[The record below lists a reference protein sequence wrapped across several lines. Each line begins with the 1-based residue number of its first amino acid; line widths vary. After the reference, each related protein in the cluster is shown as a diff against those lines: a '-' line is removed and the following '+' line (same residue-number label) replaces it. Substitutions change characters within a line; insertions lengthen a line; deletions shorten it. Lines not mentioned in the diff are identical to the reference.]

1 MTKLPQT
8 VTSLLQLSI
17 SLFLPQSSGAR
28 TTAMINAGLS
38 TGIKIAEYQQRLP
51 NEVLSQIFHEA
62 LPPLHDMAPCFDR
75 LDDLSLSSRLLEAP
89 LLLTKICRQWRDV
102 AVRMP
107 SLWCRL
113 LVKVECGDWQR
124 RAVCYDTWL
133 KRSQGRPVS
142 LALLWPDFTS
152 DSVKLR
158 NLLQPYIHQITS
170 LTVDFYDSPLPI
182 QAYLFTGFIA
192 VEQLSA
198 RIADDMDDEVSTPIA
213 CSASQLPAL
222 RSFDFEASYRLGLG
236 DLESFDP
243 MWRSLTKVSV
253 HASTHDSVLYLLQV
267 APDLSSLTID
277 TRLGEE
283 ENLEPFMHAKLRFLC
298 LFVDTLSDLLDA
310 LSLPNLY
317 TLEIH
322 GLSTWPHDAFKAFLA
337 RSGCS
342 LESLIVGGAV
352 AISDEQR
359 AEYIA
364 LSPSLQFPEPYDID
378 CEM

>member
-1 MTKLPQT
+1 MA
-8 VTSLLQLSI
+8 
-17 SLFLPQSSGAR
+17 F
-28 TTAMINAGLS
+28 
-38 TGIKIAEYQQRLP
+38 EYQQHLP
-51 NEVLSQIFHEA
+51 NEVLSKIFHEA
-62 LPPLHDMAPCFDR
+62 LLPLHDMAPCYDH

-89 LLLTKICRQWRDV
+89 LLLTKICRRWRDI
-102 AVRMP
+102 AVGMP

-152 DSVKLR
+152 DSAKLR

-170 LTVDFYDSPLPI
+170 LTVDFYDFPWPI
-182 QAYLFTGFIA
+182 GPYLFTGFVA
-192 VEQLSA
+192 VERLSA
-198 RIADDMDDEVSTPIA
+198 RIADDLEHEVSTPIA

-222 RSFDFEASYRLGLG
+222 RSFYFEASYRLGLG

-243 MWRSLTKVSV
+243 MWRCLTEVSV
-253 HASTHDSVLYLLQV
+253 DASTHDSILYLLQV

-277 TRLGEE
+277 TYLGDE

-298 LFVDTLSDLLDA
+298 LHVDTLSDLLNA
-310 LSLPNLY
+310 LSLPNLCI
-317 TLEIH
+317 LEVH
-322 GLSTWPHDAFKAFLA
+322 GLLTWPHDAFTAFLA

-342 LESLIVGGAV
+342 LESLIVSGAV
-352 AISDEQR
+352 TITNEQR
-359 AEYIA
+359 AEYIS
-364 LSPSLQFPEPYDID
+364 LSPSLQFP
-378 CEM
+378 